1 MSQVASKISL
11 VPQNVQISYNR
22 LLVQIGLAAFRNG
35 LYNEAFITLNDI
47 VSLLRRAR

>member
-1 MSQVASKISL
+1 MSQVPSKIGL
-11 VPQNVQISYNR
+11 MPQNIQISYNR

-47 VSLLRRAR
+47 LNLLRRAR